1 MKRGV
6 KAFVSDLSQAAQN
19 TTAGWGLGSGGAGT
33 GDVKPGLGLN
43 PSSAS
48 SLVMLT
54 YHHEPRF
61 SHV

>member
-6 KAFVSDLSQAAQN
+6 KAFLSDLSQAAQN

-48 SLVMLT
+48 SLVML
-54 YHHEPRF
+54 
-61 SHV
+61 